1 MPESSIA
8 EALSGYVSGSE
19 WKDAAL
25 KLAGSLAS
33 LRPSSHSSSVSVIRV
48 GVGT

>member
-19 WKDAAL
+19 WKDAAV
-25 KLAGSLAS
+25 KLAGSSAI
-33 LRPSSHSSSVSVIRV
+33 LRPSSHSLSVSVIRDRV
-48 GVGT
+48 GI